1 MWEKQKNGNQTE
13 SFGNLG
19 TAQKMKFSI
28 KGFFSK
34 CDQIHS
40 FLQIQSHL
48 LKKSFIENFLFYS
61 VRHRHFGISIVI

>member
-19 TAQKMKFSI
+19 TAQKMKISI
-28 KGFFSK
+28 KGFVSK